1 MNLCECVNCISQS
14 RGPRTIMWLASWSFI
29 LRSPQSIFRSSI
41 LPHNPLS
48 LCLCLS
54 SNSSHIQNPPNLISC
69 KYYPKFSFKFS
80 TQNKR
85 ARQKSQMSSIRL
97 ESCVCSTR
105 VCVCE
110 CQGIPPPS
118 MIGWFGIAIGSP
130 VNWLFMFKHFSFYQF
145 HTGFVRGSQTQTN
158 IQT

>member
-1 MNLCECVNCISQS
+1 MSVSHWTHLIFK
-14 RGPRTIMWLASWSFI
+14 I
-29 LRSPQSIFRSSI
+29 PQ
-41 LPHNPLS
+41 
-48 LCLCLS
+48 
-54 SNSSHIQNPPNLISC
+54 NLISC
-69 KYYPKFSFKFS
+69 KYYPKFLFKFS

-97 ESCVCSTR
+97 ESSVCSTR

-130 VNWLFMFKHFSFYQF
+130 VNWRFMFKHFVSISSTPDSFAVVKHKQTYKSSQEWEKRINYSSDQSVHSF
-145 HTGFVRGSQTQTN
+145 IDDGIVCHTPIFRLGVPLFKLKQGGKAKR
-158 IQT
+158 